1 MPLTT
6 NTPGSSLRTRA
17 IPGANQP
24 PRTPS
29 RAQATHVSPAPRGRW
44 PVPRVPGAW
53 VGHINFVLGGA
64 RNAAKKPCPRHRGAA
79 IAPRPEVAWL
89 GSPPRTRAG
98 PPPGQWGGVQRRDAP
113 RPGNHRL
120 WGGHRAKGGGR
131 TGSQSE
137 DGTGQHGPPRSTNSQ
152 SKAGSRATRRHSNQF
167 NLLPPPG
174 PSTIEKKR
182 RPRKHRSVPVTA
194 QGPPSSGPEANGS
207 GAD

>member
-89 GSPPRTRAG
+89 GSPPQDEGGATSRPMGRCPAARRTTPRE
-98 PPPGQWGGVQRRDAP
+98 PPPMGGSSGQRR
-113 RPGNHRL
+113 RPDGEPIR
-120 WGGHRAKGGGR
+120 GR
-131 TGSQSE
+131 
-137 DGTGQHGPPRSTNSQ
+137 NW
-152 SKAGSRATRRHSNQF
+152 ATRTTPQHQ
-167 NLLPPPG
+167 
-174 PSTIEKKR
+174 
-182 RPRKHRSVPVTA
+182 
-194 QGPPSSGPEANGS
+194 
-207 GAD
+207 